1 MTDYRVAIF
10 GGCTTVVVY
19 EGNNPDEYQK
29 AIDDLKDVFSNV
41 DYFRSVDAF
50 KDKNDEF
57 TSMNNTFFVD

>member
-10 GGCTTVVVY
+10 GGFTTVVVY

-41 DYFRSVDAF
+41 EYFRSVDAF
-50 KDKNDEF
+50 KDKSDEF
-57 TSMNNTFFVD
+57 TSMTSTFFVD